1 MTDIEQPGLRKAS
14 NNGRGPM
21 FSDRPIVPSRPN
33 SLRMRLWSKRNPAVA
48 KIAGMLASIVLS

>member
-14 NNGRGPM
+14 DNGKGPM
-21 FSDRPIVPSRPN
+21 FSDRPFAPSRPN
-33 SLRMRLWSKRNPAVA
+33 SLRTRLWAKWNPAVA